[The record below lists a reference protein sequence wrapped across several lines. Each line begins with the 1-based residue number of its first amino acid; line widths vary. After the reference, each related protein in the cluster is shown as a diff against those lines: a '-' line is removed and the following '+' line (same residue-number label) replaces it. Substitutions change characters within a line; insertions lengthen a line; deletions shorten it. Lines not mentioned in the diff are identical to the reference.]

1 MPQRRET
8 VLKQIGFEMGPFK
21 SKWGVQLTPL
31 ATIQVEPTGQKQP
44 ALPPYQIPC
53 CSSFAEGLSPRDFV
67 HRSARMLQNVK
78 LVVDDPALRHPLFQ
92 ALAKRF
98 PHVHTRRSNRTS
110 LKRTQM
116 VLEKL
121 VQRLFLPLP
130 PEPQRLPRF
139 QIAYHRQELLLL
151 PQIDLIHSHLPQR
164 RLSSPLRPATQIAHI
179 DGSYRAAG
187 QAKLSRYSSHRCALT
202 GQPHRLFEAL
212 AERRLAR

>member
-1 MPQRRET
+1 MREA
-8 VLKQIGFEMGPFK
+8 LLQQIGFENAPVQ
-21 SKWGVQLTPL
+21 SRECVQLTPL
-31 ATIQVEPTGQKQP
+31 ATIQVEPSGQKQQ
-44 ALPPYQIPC
+44 ALPPSQIPC
-53 CSSFAEGLSPRDFV
+53 CPSFAEKLSPPHLL

-78 LVVDDPALRHPLFQ
+78 LVVDDPALRNPLFQ

-116 VLEKL
+116 LLEKL

-139 QIAYHRQELLLL
+139 QIADHRQELLLL

-179 DGSYRAAG
+179 DGSYRTAG
-187 QAKLSRYSSHRCALT
+187 QAKLPCHSSHRRTLT